1 MRDLEGAMR
10 IPFVNVACLALVLG
24 ASAAG
29 ADPLTCNLTGYKA
42 APGLNAAMSDNT
54 LTVTWEGDKESE
66 LRMRLAIDNGTPT
79 IRDIAVRRKGGQ
91 WTMLVSNV
99 RPEFRVVSGMRRIT
113 QQQLRPDSIQA
124 LGGKVSDKVME
135 MYNKDDG
142 GWIDQ
147 AVKEGQI
154 KESDVERWKWEAF
167 WDAPLYVE
175 GSGVRPPTH
184 ATSIPPMNGIFKQKG
199 LPRTPDEITR
209 ASATYQ
215 TGSCE
220 VKTNG
225 ARLEVTFPGLTLGIF
240 AGRLQFDFFK
250 GTSLIRQVV
259 IAKTDRDNVAYKYD
273 GGLKGL
279 PIQGSRVTWR
289 DLAGRWQDQRFGG
302 AINKDL
308 ASVWSANRLIAAEL
322 PGGSIAAFPP
332 PHSFYGARESN
343 QVLGDSYYRK
353 DSATSYAFGIRQAEK
368 EEDPEFLHNFALT
381 SARPG
386 TWQQMPVFLYVS
398 TEKAPAAIDA
408 ALTFTHG
415 DTFKPLPGY
424 QVMGSHY
431 HVGMVPRLKESGSL
445 DNRLNDVE
453 SAKAV
458 GINIFGVIDGAR
470 AGSRRGA
477 GADPNAYPAA
487 QAEYYDAAR
496 RQSDKTFLVM
506 PNMENTGIEIGGHH
520 DLMLSKP
527 TYWTLGRKPG
537 QPLFETHPTYGKFY
551 PLGGPADLFEMT
563 KLENAIINMPH
574 PRAKGSTGFPD
585 GVKET
590 HFAQATYEGA
600 GFRWGMGIDG
610 SERRLCEYRCLG
622 LFDEMLN
629 WYVDR
634 PIPLKHMQAI
644 SEARSDIGE
653 RGRPPYD
660 AMFANGPVNYVKLD
674 RLPSVDDMSPI
685 INAMK
690 RGDYFVSSGEVL
702 ISSYAV
708 EGAGSQRTISADVEW
723 TFPLDFVEVVW
734 GDGDKTDRQIISTT
748 DLPPFGKKHFQIP
761 FNAAGKKWVRFA
773 AWDVATNGA
782 FVQPVR
788 LTAATTTTAG
798 R

>member
-1 MRDLEGAMR
+1 MPGERLYGVMMWRLSMRMSIATVM
-10 IPFVNVACLALVLG
+10 FVLVT
-24 ASAAG
+24 SAAS
-29 ADPLTCNLTGYKA
+29 ADPLTCGLTTYKA
-42 APGLNAAMSDNT
+42 TPGLTAAVSDNT
-54 LTVTWEGDKESE
+54 LTVTWDGDKDTE
-66 LRMRLAIDNGTPT
+66 LRMRLAIDAGTPT
-79 IRDIAVRRKGGQ
+79 IRELAVRKKGGQ
-91 WTMLVSNV
+91 WATLVTNV
-99 RPEFRVVSGMRRIT
+99 TPEFRVVSGMRRIT

-124 LGGKVSDKVME
+124 LGGTVSPKVME
-135 MYNKDDG
+135 MYKKDDG
-142 GWIDQ
+142 EWVDQ
-147 AVKEGQI
+147 AVREGQI
-154 KESDVERWKWEAF
+154 KAADVERWKWEAF
-167 WDAPLYVE
+167 WDAPLYIE

-184 ATSIPPMNGIFKQKG
+184 ATSIPPMHGIFGQKG

-209 ASATYQ
+209 AAASYHAT
-215 TGSCE
+215 TCD
-220 VKTNG
+220 VKTDG
-225 ARLEVTFPGLTLGIF
+225 GRLEITFPGVTAGIF
-240 AGRLQFDFFK
+240 AGRLQYDVFK
-250 GTSLIRQVV
+250 GTNLIRQVV
-259 IAKTDRDNVAYKYD
+259 IARTDRDNVAFKYD
-273 GGLKGL
+273 GGLTGL
-279 PIQGSRVTWR
+279 PIQGSHVVWR

-302 AINKDL
+302 QVNKDP
-308 ASVWSANRLIAAEL
+308 ATVWSSHRLIAAEL
-322 PGGSIAAFPP
+322 AGGSIAAFPP

-353 DSATSYAFGIRQAEK
+353 DSASTYAFGIRQAEK

-386 TWQQMPVFLYVS
+386 TWQQMPVFLYIS
-398 TEKAPAAIDA
+398 ADRAPAAVDA

-470 AGSRRGA
+470 GRGT
-477 GADPNAYPAA
+477 GEAYLAA

-496 RQSDKTFLVM
+496 RQSDKTFMVM

-520 DLMLSKP
+520 DLMVSKP
-527 TYWTLGRKPG
+527 TFWQIGRKDG
-537 QPLFETHPTYGKFY
+537 QPLVEQHPKYGKVY
-551 PLGGPADLFEMT
+551 HLGGPADLFEMT
-563 KLENAIINMPH
+563 RRENMIINMPH

-590 HFAQATYEGA
+590 HFAQDTYEGA
-600 GFRWGMGIDG
+600 GYRWGMGIDG
-610 SERRLCEYRCLG
+610 SEKRLCEYRCLG
-622 LFDEMLN
+622 LFDEMTN

-644 SEARSDIGE
+644 SEARSDIGV

-660 AMFANGPVNYVKLD
+660 AMYANGPVNYVKLD
-674 RLPSVDDMSPI
+674 RLPSVDDTSAI

-702 ISSYAV
+702 VSSYAV
-708 EGAGSQRTISADVEW
+708 EGTGDQRTISADVEW

-734 GDGDKTDRQIISTT
+734 GDGQKTDRQIISTT
-748 DLPPFGKKHFQIP
+748 DLPAFGKKHFQIP

-782 FVQPVR
+782 FVQPIR
-788 LTAATTTTAG
+788 LTSAPTSTTG